1 MPHDAASNEHLLPLL
16 QHVEAFAKIVNVS
29 QTLQLHEWNA
39 ESLLRATQW
48 ARFLERGTRQY
59 DAGQQQQLDALLH
72 ATFPAMTLPSFARG
86 DEMNTH
92 ALQSGRLHAAIC
104 CV

>member
-1 MPHDAASNEHLLPLL
+1 MLNGAMSNEHLLPLL

-29 QTLQLHEWNA
+29 QTLQLHEWNT
-39 ESLLRATQW
+39 ESLQRATQW

-86 DEMNTH
+86 DEMTTH
-92 ALQSGRLHAAIC
+92 ALQNGMLSVYMH
-104 CV
+104 